1 METRRPHEPFMEGRL
16 PMSKKKFKGVWLPVA
31 LLNDDRLTLSEKLLI
46 GFTQSFNDRCFASD
60 EHMANMLGI
69 SQKTVANCLSS
80 LRKKGVI
87 AGRDFPKTGTPLPE
101 NGNETSRK
109 REHRSKVDQSEKERE
124 KTPSVFSYENPED
137 VGKLISLLADRGF
150 GEELARRAVWE
161 VIGDLKA
168 GIGEPPRNW
177 GTFCANRCRRIKRQD
192 YLAARAAKAAKPAP
206 VSQFA
211 RTYN

>member
-1 METRRPHEPFMEGRL
+1 M
-16 PMSKKKFKGVWLPVA
+16 KKAKFKGVWITPD
-31 LLNDDRLTLSEKLLI
+31 LLDDPDLTLTEKLIL
-46 GFTQSFNDRCFASD
+46 GYTRSFSDKCFAGD
-60 EHMANMLGI
+60 EHIGKCLNL
-69 SQKTVANCLSS
+69 SPKTVANCLSR
-80 LRKKGVI
+80 LRKKKKIV
-87 AGRDFPKTGTPLPE
+87 GRHFPKPGTPLPAD
-101 NGNETSRK
+101 GKQTSRDG
-109 REHRSKVDQSEKERE
+109 EHRSPLEISSDERE

-161 VIGDLKA
+161 VVGDLKA
-168 GIGEPPRNW
+168 GIGEVPRNW
-177 GTFCANRCRRIKRQD
+177 GTYCANRCRRIKRQD